1 MNAKFKENEK
11 PLRRKTSRILHV
23 QHARASWNEHS
34 QMRSRK
40 KKLEEVLTRLL
51 IDGVHQLQPFTNIL
65 LCPTYFWSDDDIKT
79 FVAPRN
85 DVLRSTREVDGE
97 ALHLLII
104 AFHHPSRVHQA
115 LEHLRGRARHF
126 FRNGRG
132 AFPRGYIALEVDVEC
147 SFSPHEQLR
156 KRTIP

>member
-23 QHARASWNEHS
+23 QHTRASWNEHS

-51 IDGVHQLQPFTNIL
+51 IDGVHQLQPFTNNL

-85 DVLRSTREVDGE
+85 DVPDCFVASIRVMLQIQWYNHPWSSGDATK
-97 ALHLLII
+97 L
-104 AFHHPSRVHQA
+104 FHA
-115 LEHLRGRARHF
+115 K
-126 FRNGRG
+126 RNDR
-132 AFPRGYIALEVDVEC
+132 FITPFDVFKYC
-147 SFSPHEQLR
+147 
-156 KRTIP
+156 